1 MNSAQLHRPKITVVG
16 MGSVGSTLA
25 YALAVRGLVGEMVL
39 INRTHEKAVAN
50 ERDLNH
56 GMCFLPH
63 AVIRAGNWD
72 DAADSDVVAIC
83 ADAHT
88 GPITNRLDLAGKN
101 TALIREIIPPL
112 AKAAPHAVYVV
123 VTNPVDVIAYEVIK
137 VGGFAPRQVMATGTL
152 LDTARLRYII
162 ATHCGISA
170 HDVQGYVLGE
180 HGDSEMIAWSTVT
193 VGGTRMDQY
202 CIACGGKC
210 GGLDKEGIANSVK
223 KVGYEVYA
231 AKGATNFAVCE
242 SMVRMIQAVVRD
254 ENRVLTVSGMIDD
267 YCGVSDVCLS
277 VPSLV
282 SHSGVKTLLPL
293 QLNDEEVRAFRHS
306 GDVVRSVIRKMGF

>member
-1 MNSAQLHRPKITVVG
+1 MKNTNPHRPKITIVG
-16 MGSVGSTLA
+16 MGRVGSTLA
-25 YALAVRGLVGEMVL
+25 YTLAVRGMVGEMVL
-39 INRTHEKAVAN
+39 VNRTPEKAVAN

-56 GMCFLPH
+56 GMCFMPH
-63 AVIRAGNWD
+63 AIIRAGNYE
-72 DAADSDVVAIC
+72 DAAGSDVVAIC
-83 ADAHT
+83 ADAHK
-88 GPITNRLDLAGKN
+88 GPITDRLALAGEN

-112 AKAAPHAVYVV
+112 AKAAPDAVYVI
-123 VTNPVDVIAYEVIK
+123 VTNPVDVIAYEIIK
-137 VGGFAPRQVMATGTL
+137 VGGFKPRQVMATGTL

-162 ATHCGISA
+162 ATHCGVSP

-193 VGGTRMDQY
+193 IGGTRMDQY

-210 GGLDKEGIANSVK
+210 GGLDKEGIAARVK
-223 KVGYEVYA
+223 RVGYEVYA

-242 SMVRMIQAVVRD
+242 SMVRMIQAVTRD
-254 ENRVLTVSGMIDD
+254 ENRVLTVSSLIDN
-267 YCGVSDVCLS
+267 YLGVNDVCLS

-282 SHSGVKTLLPL
+282 NRHGVKTLLPL
-293 QLNDEEVRAFRHS
+293 QLNAEERQAFAHS